1 MYRFFLPILSFFVLA
16 LSGCK
21 NPAQD
26 IIININTSTLFKS
39 PLLVHFDNSGAT
51 PLGDFEVSISGEDS
65 ALVQMGTGGTNFKAV
80 GGMMSLALKSA
91 AKPTEQDPIV
101 FIVNADITGY
111 AQVHKKI
118 VITTDSALMY
128 RISLSK
134 YVKPVEGTST
144 FEIETLLSHG
154 VTTEALILSTPVNAK
169 LAQTVS
175 VTIPLG
181 TEMLDANKKLI
192 DANLLKSNIL
202 LYGTSSTSLNAA
214 FPNGLTAI
222 NGVDKDGKLIPGGV
236 TYTTV
241 GLLRTTMVAGETTVR
256 HFSKPLQVSQ
266 ELAAGATNPET
277 GTALK
282 AGDIIPLW
290 EGAPGSYKPTTY
302 TATVAMGGNGKL
314 VANYTISYTS
324 TWNLGWR
331 TSTVLAFIDHDLAI
345 NFLPSKAN
353 WTGAH
358 TIQLQTSK
366 GTYLTN
372 LPKYTPETDF
382 FKQGKLVNGTV
393 VYTSIAGKYGFGLV
407 SVPNINNAK
416 IVVIDA
422 KSRTLGQSAVFD
434 PRTATS
440 INVTVTIPDPT
451 VPTEPGGPTA
461 PPEYINISAEFTGKC
476 IGKNIVAPLNSWV
489 TINDL
494 TDKKYT
500 YVYVKSGAID
510 QPGGIMKLIVGHQYK
525 ISATYQG
532 KAYSTGTFP
541 IKKASMD
548 IPAAAEN
555 FSVVTTYNG
564 TTNTIHIIG
573 VLSMECN

>member
-1 MYRFFLPILSFFVLA
+1 MHRFSIFILFLFVLA
-16 LSGCK
+16 VSSCK

-39 PLLVHFDNSGAT
+39 PLLVHFDNAGAA
-51 PLGDFEVSISGEDS
+51 PLGDFDVSISGKDS

-80 GGMMSLALKSA
+80 EGMMSLALKSDA
-91 AKPTEQDPIV
+91 RPSEENPIV

-111 AQVHKKI
+111 AQVRKKI

-128 RISLSK
+128 RIPLSK

-144 FEIETLLSHG
+144 YEIETLLSHG
-154 VTTEALILSTPVNAK
+154 VTTEALTLSTPVNAK

-175 VTIPLG
+175 VTIPSG
-181 TEMLDANKKLI
+181 TEMLDAGKKLI
-192 DANLLKSNIL
+192 DANLLKSTIL

-214 FPNGLTAI
+214 FPGGLSAI

-236 TYTTV
+236 TYTTA

-266 ELAAGATNPET
+266 ELAAGIINPET

-282 AGDIIPLW
+282 AGDVIPLW
-290 EGAPGSYKPTTY
+290 EGSAGSYKPTNF

-314 VANYTISYTS
+314 VANYAISYTS

-331 TSTVLAFIDHDLAI
+331 KSAVLGFINRDLAI
-345 NFLPSKAN
+345 NFLPSKAS

-358 TIQLQTSK
+358 TIQLQSSK

-382 FKQGKLVNGTV
+382 FKQGKIVSGST
-393 VYTSIAGKYGFGLV
+393 VYTSVAGKYGFGLV
-407 SVPNINNAK
+407 TVPNVSNAR
-416 IVVIDA
+416 VMVIDA
-422 KSRTLGQSAVFD
+422 KSKVLGQSAVFD
-434 PRTATS
+434 PRTASS
-440 INVTVTIPDPT
+440 IDVTVTIPDPS
-451 VPTEPGGPTA
+451 VPTGPTGPTA
-461 PPEYINISAEFTGKC
+461 PPEYINITAEFTGKC

-510 QPGGIMKLIVGHQYK
+510 QPGGVMKLIIGHQYK

-564 TTNTIHIIG
+564 TSNTIHIVG